1 MDRSP
6 FKFKLPSAM
15 LALVRQERQPHST
28 GTRTLISYR
37 VLVVVTTSQLLYRV
51 LEVPCHYGS
60 QALHA
65 PGARRLRV
73 RLSESRLGAYASVLK
88 FDHTSSSIVMLG
100 WACSRI
106 TAAAAWHCTLR
117 LRLLET

>member
-1 MDRSP
+1 MDWSP

-28 GTRTLISYR
+28 GTHSLISYR
-37 VLVVVTTSQLLYRV
+37 VLVAVTTSQLLYRV
-51 LEVPCHYGS
+51 LEAPCHYGS

-73 RLSESRLGAYASVLK
+73 RLSESRLGAYSSVLS
-88 FDHTSSSIVMLG
+88 FYHIPSSIVMLR

-106 TAAAAWHCTLR
+106 TGMAVHSTVVQ
-117 LRLLET
+117 EV